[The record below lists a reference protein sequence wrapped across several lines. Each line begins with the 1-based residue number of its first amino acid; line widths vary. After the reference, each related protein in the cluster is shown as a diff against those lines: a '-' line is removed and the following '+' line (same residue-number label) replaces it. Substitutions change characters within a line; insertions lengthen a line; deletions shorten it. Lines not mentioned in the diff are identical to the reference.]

1 MRKKITIHMPKKADK
16 DREYFAMYACV
27 TPIDVDPIRETLDEL
42 DGLKH
47 CAYTIELLQ
56 RSRLGDKVYWIFT
69 MRISGVYQTYFNA
82 WFKYM
87 FGTNGL
93 ANVATIHDDYLVWR
107 RED

>member
-16 DREYFAMYACV
+16 DCEYSALYSCV
-27 TPIDVDPIRETLDEL
+27 TPIGVDPIREILDEL

-47 CAYTIELLQ
+47 CAYTIGPLQ
-56 RSRLGDKVYWIFT
+56 RYRFEDKVVWVFVMKIT
-69 MRISGVYQTYFNA
+69 QGYQTYFNA

-93 ANVATIHDDYLVWR
+93 ANVTTIN
-107 RED
+107 ED